1 MMHTI
6 ELVLKRDCDHGHE
19 DGLEVQKNVRRALQS
34 KYQGTDG
41 LQYTESGNTLLVEEI
56 AVLAI
61 VALLLIPRHELTND
75 AKVGVAELL
84 TERNSKR
91 CEFRRKDLDKI
102 LHDIGQS
109 IHVDFVSKFEELLH
123 NLGNVGLHVGSDDIV
138 TNKGLESEGSSHT
151 HREAGVGH

>member
-1 MMHTI
+1 MIHTI
-6 ELVLKRDCDHGHE
+6 ELVLKRNCDDGHE
-19 DGLEVQKNVRRALQS
+19 NSLEVQKDVRRALQS
-34 KYQGTDG
+34 KDQGTDG
-41 LQYTESGNTLLVEEI
+41 LQYTESGNALLVEEI

-109 IHVDFVSKFEELLH
+109 IHVDLVSKFEELLH

-151 HREAGVGH
+151 HRKAGVGH